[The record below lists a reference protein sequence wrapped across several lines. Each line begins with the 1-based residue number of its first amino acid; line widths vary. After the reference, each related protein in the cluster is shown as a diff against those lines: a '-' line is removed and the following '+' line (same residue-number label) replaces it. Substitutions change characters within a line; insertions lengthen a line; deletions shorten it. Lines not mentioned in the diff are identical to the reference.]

1 MAHAV
6 GIGRSLREAR
16 VARGLALETI
26 EGRTKIRARYLSA
39 LEDERFGELPG
50 EAYARGFL
58 RTYADHLG
66 LDGHELLAQYRA
78 RARAQEE
85 AAVVPRPQR
94 PYEPRRI
101 GPALAGLAA
110 AVALVVSSL
119 AAWQLGDEPGTGVA
133 EAPSAT
139 PPPARAQPAPT
150 APAVL
155 AITATKASP
164 LQVRLGG
171 PSGRRVW
178 SGTLRPGRPLRLG
191 LSRPLWLRTSAPRNL
206 RLVVA
211 GEPRRLPAGSA
222 AVVVTGRGVRPV

>member
-1 MAHAV
+1 MAHTV
-6 GIGRSLREAR
+6 PIGRALREAR
-16 VARGLALETI
+16 VARGLALEAV
-26 EGRTKIRARYLSA
+26 EGKTKIRARYLAA

-58 RTYADHLG
+58 RTYADFVG

-78 RARAQEE
+78 SARAQEE

-94 PYEPRRI
+94 PYEPARL

-110 AVALVVSSL
+110 AVVLVVSSL
-119 AAWQLGDEPGTGVA
+119 VAWRLGDEPDARVA
-133 EAPSAT
+133 ATPPAT
-139 PPPARAQPAPT
+139 PPPAAARPAPA

-155 AITATKASP
+155 AITTTAPARV
-164 LQVRLGG
+164 QVRFGG
-171 PSGRRVW
+171 KSGRRVW

-191 LSRPLWLRTSAPRNL
+191 LGRPLWLRTSAPRAL

-211 GEPRRLPAGSA
+211 GEPHRLPAGNA
-222 AVVVTGRGVRPV
+222 TVVVTSRGLRPA